1 MKKTLFIL
9 TMAVMAVCSF
19 VLTSCYEKPVS
30 QKTPSEYHV
39 MGTVYDAETGQ
50 VISNATVTVGGKS
63 VSSTFDVKLDGYVPA
78 ITVVASADGYVTAS
92 RTFTITKLA
101 EYNQVSYTNADL
113 ALVKMGTPG
122 QPGQPETDTVV
133 VVVGAPVAGVEGM
146 DAATVSNHFG
156 INYGEVAMGKDGLV
170 EVFAHY
176 GFVDNQLNVKAHTE
190 MPEGQVLYSTNMPYT
205 VKDSLFTGYIWDY
218 TSADYANQLKGAC
231 NFAMGT
237 VNVGTKYSDFAAN
250 SQPFSQVLN
259 LDGSMNL
266 VGYCVCRDFTLW
278 SVPVSIDGVEMSIL
292 ALKST
297 AMHVTPI
304 EGDSHDNHDNHHN
317 NHDNHSGATAYG
329 GGLGV
334 AE

>member
-19 VLTSCYEKPVS
+19 VLTSCYDKPVS

-63 VSSTFDVKLDGYVPA
+63 VSSTFDLKLDGYVPA
-78 ITVVASADGYVTAS
+78 ITVVASAEGYVTAS
-92 RTFTITKLA
+92 RTFAITKLA
-101 EYNQVSYTNADL
+101 EYNLVSYTNADL
-113 ALVKMGTPG
+113 ALVKLSTPVEPG
-122 QPGQPETDTVV
+122 QPDPDTVLV
-133 VVVGAPVAGVEGM
+133 VAGCPVAGAAGM
-146 DAATVSNHFG
+146 DAAAVSSHFG
-156 INYGEVAMGKDGLV
+156 INYGEVAMGDNGLV
-170 EVFAHY
+170 EVFTHY
-176 GFVDNQLNVKAHTE
+176 GFIDNELNVEAYTE
-190 MPEGQVLYSTNMPYT
+190 MAEGQKLYSTNMPYT
-205 VKDSLFTGYIWDY
+205 VKDSLFTGYVWDY
-218 TSADYANQLKGAC
+218 AGDYANQLKKAC
-231 NFAMGT
+231 NFALGT
-237 VNVGTKYSDFAAN
+237 VNTGNEYADFAAN
-250 SQPFSQVLN
+250 SKPFSQVLN

-292 ALKST
+292 ALMST

-304 EGDSHDNHDNHHN
+304 EGDNHDNHDNHHN
-317 NHDNHSGATAYG
+317 NHNNHSSATAYG